1 MHAKLTHIGSSRGDI
16 ACVSTG
22 NFHEGN
28 ARTYTD
34 VALLTADRRLTREV
48 ERVFEFIRQPARPFA
63 FDHLVVS
70 PRDMRRKLNALI
82 ADEARRARQG
92 EEAYILAKVNHIT
105 DAKLIRR
112 LDAAAAVGVRLRLLV
127 RGNCSIVASA
137 HDRGRIEIRGIID
150 RYLEH
155 SRILIFGHGGDE
167 RIYIGSADWM
177 TRNLDN
183 RVEAYAP
190 VYDEAVRRE
199 LRRIVDEGLADNV
212 AARVVDGTGDNLLYD
227 DGRPP
232 RRSQQRLYEH
242 YRAESGE
249 K

>member
-1 MHAKLTHIGSSRGDI
+1 M
-16 ACVSTG
+16 
-22 NFHEGN
+22 
-28 ARTYTD
+28 
-34 VALLTADRRLTREV
+34 
-48 ERVFEFIRQPARPFA
+48 FEFIRQPARPFA

-112 LDAAAAVGVRLRLLV
+112 LYAAAAAGVRLRLLV
-127 RGNCSIVASA
+127 RGNCSIVVSA

>member
-1 MHAKLTHIGSSRGDI
+1 M
-16 ACVSTG
+16 
-22 NFHEGN
+22 
-28 ARTYTD
+28 
-34 VALLTADRRLTREV
+34 
-48 ERVFEFIRQPARPFA
+48 FEFIRQPARPFA

-112 LDAAAAVGVRLRLLV
+112 LYAAAAVGVRLRLLV

-212 AARVVDGTGDNLLYD
+212 AARGGRRHGDNLLYD

-232 RRSQQRLYEH
+232 RPLAAATL
-242 YRAESGE
+242 RALPCRIRRKIAILSSLIA
-249 K
+249 